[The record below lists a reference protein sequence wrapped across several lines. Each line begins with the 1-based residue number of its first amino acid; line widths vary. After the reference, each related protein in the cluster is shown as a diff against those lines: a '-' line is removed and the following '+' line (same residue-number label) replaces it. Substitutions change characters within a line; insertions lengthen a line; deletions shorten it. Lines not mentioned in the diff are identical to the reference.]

1 MTSIKIDKDYYDE
14 VVRDIFKPGAA
25 IVSCGN
31 RGGGK
36 THCAISY
43 CQRLMEGYFT
53 GTPKH
58 VFLLTNVIFVKKVPT
73 TVHPKGFLT
82 ESPKG
87 VYTVKTMREIFPIIE
102 SILDRY
108 GRQDTLIILLL
119 DEAQNFLLGDENN
132 RSDMAVSMKKFC
144 GIIRKFRLAIW
155 LISPAMRNLGPAFRN
170 YLDADNDPGN
180 VNCTF
185 EKDKNRAIE
194 YLNSRDS
201 DMDYRSITFVKQGQH
216 EEEMILPVPT
226 SAWTRKPEDIQMG
239 EYVYDN
245 EASAF
250 FDMGEFPFN
259 DFVMHISGKSSYD
272 MGDAISEFYRTL
284 ESQDAGEDV
293 ETDKVKKIRLAYAK
307 EIAPKLRKLI
317 KRKYL
322 APILG
327 VSETTISNW
336 CPPEDGEKEES
347 SEGEKEASETGG

>member
-1 MTSIKIDKDYYDE
+1 MSGIKFDREYFDQ
-14 VVRDIFKPGAA
+14 VVTDMFKPGAV

-43 CQRLMEGYFT
+43 CQRLMEGYFK
-53 GTPKH
+53 GGPKN
-58 VFLLTNVIFVKKVPT
+58 VILLTNVIFIKRVPES
-73 TVHPKGFLT
+73 VHPKGFKK
-82 ESPKG
+82 EAPKG
-87 VYTVKTMREIFPIIE
+87 VYMVETMREIFPIIE
-102 SILDRY
+102 SVLKKY
-108 GRQDTLIILLL
+108 GRKDTLIILLL

-144 GIIRKFRLAIW
+144 GIIRKFRLALW

-185 EKDKNRAIE
+185 EKDKNRSIA
-194 YLNSRDS
+194 YLNSRGS
-201 DMDYRSITFVKQGQH
+201 DMDYRSLAFVKQGEKEQ
-216 EEEMILPVPT
+216 EMILPVPT
-226 SAWTRKPEDIQMG
+226 SSWTRKPEEIALG

-259 DFVMHISGKSSYD
+259 DFVQYISGKSSYD
-272 MGDAISEFYRTL
+272 MSEAIGEFYRQL
-284 ESQDAGEDV
+284 EMKDAGEDV
-293 ETDKVKKIRLAYAK
+293 NNGMVKKIRLAYAK
-307 EIAPKLRKLI
+307 EIAPKLRKLV

-336 CPPEDGEKEES
+336 CPDTKDEEES
-347 SEGEKEASETGG
+347 SEDEKAASETGG

>member
-1 MTSIKIDKDYYDE
+1 MIWLTEICQNQKTVEFMKST
-14 VVRDIFKPGAA
+14 FKPGAV
-25 IVSCGN
+25 IVSYGM

-36 THCAISY
+36 THAAISF
-43 CQRLMEGYFT
+43 CQRMMEGYYP
-53 GTPKH
+53 GMPEH
-58 VFLLTNVIFVKKVPT
+58 ILLVTNVIFVRRTKNGMEQEAPHG
-73 TVHPKGFLT
+73 VHMIHEMKEL
-82 ESPKG
+82 
-87 VYTVKTMREIFPIIE
+87 FPIVTDALE
-102 SILDRY
+102 RY
-108 GRQDTLIILLL
+108 GRKNTMIILLL
-119 DEAQNFLLGDENN
+119 DEAQNFLLGDMN
-132 RSDMAVSMKKFC
+132 SQGDMARAMKVFC
-144 GIIRKFRLAIW
+144 GIIRKFNLCLW